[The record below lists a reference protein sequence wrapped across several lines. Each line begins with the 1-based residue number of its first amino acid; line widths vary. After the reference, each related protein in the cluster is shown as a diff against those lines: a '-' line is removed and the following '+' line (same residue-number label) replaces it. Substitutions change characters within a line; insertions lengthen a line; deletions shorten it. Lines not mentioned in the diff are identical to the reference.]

1 MVLNY
6 LSHQRCDH
14 VCYELFQ
21 GSPMQGRKC
30 SWVGTAWK
38 IPNTACDNWQSDLLS
53 SVALHRGHIAPALC
67 LPHREE
73 ICVSSPVSSA
83 ANWPLSEHEHPVRG
97 PQLHGVWWPSG
108 CHSKERP
115 SIRLCLRHSW
125 SSHLLLEESPGIG
138 EAEAGRFQI
147 CIPAELVTT
156 F

>member
-1 MVLNY
+1 MLNY

-14 VCYELFQ
+14 VCYGLCQ

-67 LPHREE
+67 LPHCEE
-73 ICVSSPVSSA
+73 ICVSSPVSST

-115 SIRLCLRHSW
+115 STRLFVPQLVFP
-125 SSHLLLEESPGIG
+125 L
-138 EAEAGRFQI
+138 ATGRV
-147 CIPAELVTT
+147 PRDWRG
-156 F
+156 